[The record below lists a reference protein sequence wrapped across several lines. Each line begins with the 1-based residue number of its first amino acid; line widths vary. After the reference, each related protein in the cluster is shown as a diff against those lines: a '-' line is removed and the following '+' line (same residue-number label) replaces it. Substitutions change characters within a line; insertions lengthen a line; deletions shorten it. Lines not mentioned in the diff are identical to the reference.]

1 LVGLWQTIK
10 FNRCRGLGA
19 SRAQLCRPRGISIAL
34 NRYSTGIF
42 LFRVLQ
48 KYIAMAN
55 AHS

>member
-1 LVGLWQTIK
+1 MVGLWQTIK